1 MLEIVTLGEAVLERK
16 AEPVAVFDAALV
28 EFIEEMY
35 EAMSRGKGIGL
46 AAPQV
51 SRSIR
56 LFVTGLDDDKLRVF
70 VNPEILLTSQEECDI
85 EEGCLSIPGLYTKV
99 RRPSMIKMQAFNEKG
114 RPFSLEAEGMLARV
128 LQHEYDHLEG
138 RLFVD
143 RLPPGRKQRALIQ
156 YNRIVKM

>member
-1 MLEIVTLGEAVLERK
+1 MLEILTLGEAILEQK
-16 AEPVAVFDAALV
+16 AAPVVDFDTALA

-35 EAMSRGKGIGL
+35 EAMKRGKGIGL

-51 SRSIR
+51 GRSVR
-56 LFVTGLDDDKLRVF
+56 VFVTGLDDDKLRVF
-70 VNPEILLTSQEECDI
+70 VNPEIVLTSQEECDI

-99 RRPSMIKMQAFNEKG
+99 RRPSMIKMQAFTEKG
-114 RPFSLEAEGMLARV
+114 RPFVLEAEGMLARV

-138 RLFVD
+138 KLFVD

-156 YNRIVKM
+156 YNRLVKM

>member
-1 MLEIVTLGEAVLERK
+1 MLEILTLGEAILEQK
-16 AEPVAVFDAALV
+16 AAPVVDFDTALA

-35 EAMSRGKGIGL
+35 EAMKHGKGIGL

-51 SRSIR
+51 GRSVR
-56 LFVTGLDDDKLRVF
+56 VFVTGLDDDKLRVF
-70 VNPEILLTSQEECDI
+70 VNPEIVLTSQEECDI

-99 RRPSMIKMQAFNEKG
+99 RRPSMIKMQAFTEKG
-114 RPFSLEAEGMLARV
+114 RPFVLEAEGMLARV

-138 RLFVD
+138 KLFVD

-156 YNRIVKM
+156 YNRLVKM

>member
-1 MLEIVTLGEAVLERK
+1 MLEIVTLGEPVLGLK
-16 AEPVAVFDAALV
+16 AAPVTEFDAALA

-70 VNPEILLTSQEECDI
+70 VNPEIVLTSQEECDI

-114 RPFSLEAEGMLARV
+114 RPFVLEAEGMLARV

-138 RLFVD
+138 KLFVD